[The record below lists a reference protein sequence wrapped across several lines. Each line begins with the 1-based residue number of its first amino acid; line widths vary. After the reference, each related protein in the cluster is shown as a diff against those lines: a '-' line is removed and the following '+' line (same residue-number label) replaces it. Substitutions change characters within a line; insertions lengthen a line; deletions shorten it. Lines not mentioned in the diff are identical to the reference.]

1 MACFYFFICD
11 KIDQH
16 GATTDTKMHTIF
28 NKLSGNNLIFPQL
41 IKIWENIYGCA
52 EK

>member
-1 MACFYFFICD
+1 MFYFFICD

-16 GATTDTKMHTIF
+16 GTATDTKMHTIF